1 MHIEIIVSTFCPLRV
16 TIHDI
21 RLVPGQM
28 NVVKEVLPARL
39 DVSLVADTGNTPTH
53 LNRAI
58 VDGLQASD
66 YLTPTGAT
74 IAI

>member
-1 MHIEIIVSTFCPLRV
+1 MIVCTFFPFGV

-28 NVVKEVLPARL
+28 NVIKEVLPARL
-39 DVSLVADTGNTPTH
+39 DISLVADTGNTPTH

-58 VDGLQASD
+58 IDGLQASD
-66 YLTPTGAT
+66 YLTLTGAT